1 MLIQIVNYKSPPP
14 RPLTRGVAL
23 YTHESNDIA
32 DFAQLGYAH
41 FSLVIYMTSVELLL
55 HIVQWFLLCHQ
66 SNSGSE
72 ETIETPCS
80 VSDDGVC
87 PAVS

>member
-1 MLIQIVNYKSPPP
+1 MLIQIVNYKFPPF
-14 RPLTRGVAL
+14 TRGVAL
-23 YTHESNDIA
+23 YTHTHESNDIA

-41 FSLVIYMTSVELLL
+41 FSVVIYMTSVELLL